1 MSYWYPPEITAA
13 STVVKG
19 LYLPGQRLT
28 ETPFMYHD
36 KRAVPREISTTSSIQ
51 LNLKAF
57 PMSKTQMKNKVPNHL
72 ISGE

>member
-1 MSYWYPPEITAA
+1 MSYWYPPEMTAA

-36 KRAVPREISTTSSIQ
+36 KRAVPREIS
-51 LNLKAF
+51 L
-57 PMSKTQMKNKVPNHL
+57 
-72 ISGE
+72 